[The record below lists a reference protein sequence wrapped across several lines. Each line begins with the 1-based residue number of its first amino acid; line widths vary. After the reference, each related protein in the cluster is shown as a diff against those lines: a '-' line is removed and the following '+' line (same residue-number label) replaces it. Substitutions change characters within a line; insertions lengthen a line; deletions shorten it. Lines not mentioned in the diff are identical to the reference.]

1 MKSTSLKIRSKFKLL
16 KFSRINNSRV
26 IKTLMQTLTL
36 KCNRLIFSKLF
47 MTITLSLMKKK
58 PLNLALLIPHH
69 LLDLNSRIIYSP
81 HLLNLSIKCLINWL
95 NPKSILAIRP
105 LRYKHRKM
113 EALIKLIYLLA
124 TTTLTLTI

>member
-16 KFSRINNSRV
+16 KFSRINNSRA

-36 KCNRLIFSKLF
+36 KCSRLIFSKLF
-47 MTITLSLMKKK
+47 MTTTLSLMKKK
-58 PLNLALLIPHH
+58 LLNLALLIPHH
-69 LLDLNSRIIYSP
+69 LQDLSSRIIYSL

-95 NPKSILAIRP
+95 NPKSTLVIRP

-113 EALIKLIYLLA
+113 EVLIKLIYLLV
-124 TTTLTLTI
+124 TTLTLTI

>member
-16 KFSRINNSRV
+16 KFSRINNSRA

-36 KCNRLIFSKLF
+36 KCSRLIFSKLF
-47 MTITLSLMKKK
+47 MTTTLSLMKKK
-58 PLNLALLIPHH
+58 LLNLALLIPHH
-69 LLDLNSRIIYSP
+69 LQDLSSRIIYSL

-95 NPKSILAIRP
+95 NPKSTLVIRP

-124 TTTLTLTI
+124 TTLTLTI